1 MTYVQ
6 QVFDSQW
13 LPPLMET
20 PPFPEYSSGHSV
32 QSAAAASVLGA
43 LFGER
48 TAFTDNTHNDRGWGP
63 RRFESFAEAAQEAAM
78 SRLYAGIHYRSAV
91 EQGQVQG
98 RCIAARVLGL
108 RWRE

>member
-1 MTYVQ
+1 MSSTSGNLQRFASRSHVSAVQ
-6 QVFDSQW
+6 TFV
-13 LPPLMET
+13 
-20 PPFPEYSSGHSV
+20 SV

-43 LFGER
+43 LFGEH

-63 RRFESFAEAAQEAAM
+63 RRFESFAEAAQEAAL

-98 RCIAARVLGL
+98 RCIAARILAL